1 MVSSCFWTTLSI
13 CFQPQFKA
21 IYHLYGLLQVKTLQL
36 TVNPQIA
43 NYFATNG
50 FELRPLVLGPEDPNF
65 RKDNRDLILK
75 RKQQHDMWV
84 QKTCPKEKL
93 LTYRIGEGWEPIC
106 KFLNKPG
113 IVLES
118 TYDISYPLTISAK
131 NFTEKNMRKI
141 CKKILKR

>member
-1 MVSSCFWTTLSI
+1 
-13 CFQPQFKA
+13 
-21 IYHLYGLLQVKTLQL
+21 
-36 TVNPQIA
+36 
-43 NYFATNG
+43 
-50 FELRPLVLGPEDPNF
+50 
-65 RKDNRDLILK
+65 
-75 RKQQHDMWV
+75 MWV

-113 IVLES
+113 IVFEF

>member
-1 MVSSCFWTTLSI
+1 MLLDHFIDLFSTTVQSHLPLIWTFTGKIFATHSI
-13 CFQPQFKA
+13 FSQNA
-21 IYHLYGLLQVKTLQL
+21 I
-36 TVNPQIA
+36 
-43 NYFATNG
+43 YFATNG

-113 IVLES
+113 IVFES
-118 TYDISYPLTISAK
+118 TYDIFVK
-131 NFTEKNMRKI
+131 NFRRNFARNFFSK
-141 CKKILKR
+141 LF